1 MAKSKTTD
9 PENWRKRYY
18 EQGEQHDAL
27 KERYRE
33 HVELLQRILSRLCL
47 TVDDSVPEF
56 EREIR
61 ELRKKLRGELS
72 SLPSLAE
79 SLADIDQLLLAQQEH
94 DESIRVSLPASTGT
108 TPQKRG
114 LWQRLRKRFVA
125 DDRTQF
131 PDSDEER
138 IEVVPEDFVE
148 LPGADQLKEV
158 LESTPGYGA
167 IASKVADTLNSLL
180 SQMSYPESAQKD
192 LQALRLRIAGRVN
205 WYELPPTL
213 EDLSSLILAS
223 IGKGQRQFDNF
234 LHELDQQLNSMSL
247 FLQEHDQRDQTWLEL
262 SLKLHDAIHQQG
274 QSLSSRAFDSRSP
287 EVFEAQLKKSI
298 REHLEDISEITVG
311 YVKRGEKLSAGFKP
325 QLDEMQ
331 GKLKRLVQEQKALR
345 SKLKQERKLA
355 LTDTLTE
362 LPNREAYDERL
373 EFEYLRWLRYRNP
386 AVIVAGDIDHFQ
398 DINDRFGHLSGDRTL
413 QIIAKELRKRIR
425 NTDFIAR
432 YGGEEFV
439 LVLPLTK
446 LDVAKEVIE
455 KLRRTVASLPF
466 HFRAQRVQLTMAF
479 GLVEFD
485 ECEHFSRLTDRAELA
500 LTRAKTDGRN
510 CVRVWTE

>member
-1 MAKSKTTD
+1 MAKSKQAE
-9 PENWRKRYY
+9 PGNWRKRYY
-18 EQGEQHDAL
+18 EQGEEHDAL

-47 TVDDSVPEF
+47 TIDDSAPEF

-61 ELRKKLRGELS
+61 ELRKKLKGELS

-79 SLADIDQLLLAQQEH
+79 SLSEIDQLLLAQQEEE
-94 DESIRVSLPASTGT
+94 ESIRVSLPESTGT
-108 TPQKRG
+108 TQKKKG
-114 LWQRLRKRFVA
+114 LWRKLRQRFISAEEGQPAESK
-125 DDRTQF
+125 
-131 PDSDEER
+131 EER

-148 LPGADQLKEV
+148 LPGADQLREV
-158 LESTPGYGA
+158 LEATPGYGA
-167 IASKVADTLNSLL
+167 IASKVADILNALV
-180 SQMSYPESAQKD
+180 SQLSYPESAQKD

-234 LHELDQQLNSMSL
+234 LHELDQQLNSVSL

-262 SLKLHDAIHQQG
+262 SQKLHDAINKQAE
-274 QSLSSRAFDSRSP
+274 SLSSRAFNGKPP
-287 EVFEAQLKKSI
+287 EVLEAQLKRSI
-298 REHLEDISEITVG
+298 KEHLEDISEITVG

-325 QLDEMQ
+325 QLDEVQ
-331 GKLKRLVQEQKALR
+331 GKLKRLVQEQQLLR
-345 SKLKQERKLA
+345 NKLKEERRLA
-355 LTDTLTE
+355 LTDTLTD
-362 LPNREAYDERL
+362 LPSREAYDERL

-439 LVLPLTK
+439 LILPLTK
-446 LDVAKEVIE
+446 LDIAKEVVE

-466 HFRAQRVQLTMAF
+466 HFRAQRVQLTMSF
-479 GLVEFD
+479 GLVEFG
-485 ECEHFSRLTDRAELA
+485 ECEHFSSLTDRAELA
-500 LTRAKTDGRN
+500 LAKAKSDGRN
-510 CVRVWTE
+510 CVRVLAE